1 MTPEILYIKNFRFS
15 TKKKGMEIEMDEKRK
30 IEVEISGLKMSLVT
44 DETESFVDSVVRRV
58 NDSMNSLLQSSRNR
72 TRLDAALLCA
82 LDFCSDKLTA
92 EKRVRNLEAQI
103 SLYDVN
109 LRKAR
114 AENAELKAALEEK
127 KNGKKGEDQ
136 IKIEEPAAAP
146 AEEPK
151 KEEKAESREDKLR
164 LIESMLKGRGEK
176 KD

>member
-1 MTPEILYIKNFRFS
+1 
-15 TKKKGMEIEMDEKRK
+15 MEIEMDEKRK
-30 IEVEISGLKMSLVT
+30 IDVEIAGLKMSLVT
-44 DETESFVDSVVRRV
+44 DETESFVESVVRRV
-58 NDSMNSLLQSSRNR
+58 NDTMNSLLQSSKNR

-114 AENAELKAALEEK
+114 AENAELKAALEGAK
-127 KNGKKGEDQ
+127 GGKKKAEDQ
-136 IKIEEPAAAP
+136 IKIEETAAP

-151 KEEKAESREDKLR
+151 KEEKTESREDKLKM
-164 LIESMLKGRGEK
+164 IESMLKGRGEK

>member
-1 MTPEILYIKNFRFS
+1 
-15 TKKKGMEIEMDEKRK
+15 MDEKRK
-30 IEVEISGLKMSLVT
+30 IDVEIAGLKMSLIT
-44 DETESFVDSVVRRV
+44 DETESFVESVVRRV
-58 NDSMNSLLQSSRNR
+58 NDSMNSLLQSSKNR

-114 AENAELKAALEEK
+114 AENADLKSALDNAK
-127 KNGKKGEDQ
+127 GGRKNAEDQ
-136 IKIEEPAAAP
+136 IKIEEPAP
-146 AEEPK
+146 AEPAPESEA
-151 KEEKAESREDKLR
+151 EEKPGSREDKLK

>member
-1 MTPEILYIKNFRFS
+1 
-15 TKKKGMEIEMDEKRK
+15 MEIEMDEKRR
-30 IEVEISGLKMSLVT
+30 IDVEIAGLKMSLVT
-44 DETESFVDSVVRRV
+44 DETESFVESVVRRV

-114 AENAELKAALEEK
+114 AENAELKAALEGAK
-127 KNGKKGEDQ
+127 GGKKKTEDQ
-136 IKIEEPAAAP
+136 IKIEETAAP
-146 AEEPK
+146 AGEPKKEETAAPAGEPK
-151 KEEKAESREDKLR
+151 KEEKAESREDKLKM
-164 LIESMLKGRGEK
+164 IESMLKGRGEK

>member
-1 MTPEILYIKNFRFS
+1 
-15 TKKKGMEIEMDEKRK
+15 MEIEMNEKRK
-30 IEVEISGLKMSLVT
+30 VDVEIAGLKMSLVT
-44 DETESFVDSVVRRV
+44 DETESFVESVVRRV

-114 AENAELKAALEEK
+114 AENTELRAALEGSK
-127 KNGKKGEDQ
+127 GGKKTEDQ
-136 IKIEEPAAAP
+136 IKIGEPAAP

-151 KEEKAESREDKLR
+151 KEEKTESREDKLK

-176 KD
+176 KE

>member
-1 MTPEILYIKNFRFS
+1 
-15 TKKKGMEIEMDEKRK
+15 MDEKRK
-30 IEVEISGLKMSLVT
+30 IDVEIAGLKMSLVT

-58 NDSMNSLLQSSRNR
+58 NDFMNSLLQSSRNR

-114 AENAELKAALEEK
+114 AENAE
-127 KNGKKGEDQ
+127 
-136 IKIEEPAAAP
+136 
-146 AEEPK
+146 
-151 KEEKAESREDKLR
+151 
-164 LIESMLKGRGEK
+164 
-176 KD
+176 

>member
-1 MTPEILYIKNFRFS
+1 
-15 TKKKGMEIEMDEKRK
+15 MEIEMDEKRK
-30 IEVEISGLKMSLVT
+30 IDVEIAGLKMSLVT
-44 DETESFVDSVVRRV
+44 DETEPFVESVVRRV
-58 NDSMNSLLQSSRNR
+58 NDSMNSLLQSSKNR

-114 AENAELKAALEEK
+114 AENAELKEALDGAK
-127 KNGKKGEDQ
+127 GGKKKAEDQ

-146 AEEPK
+146 AGEPK
-151 KEEKAESREDKLR
+151 KEEKTESREDKLKM
-164 LIESMLKGRGEK
+164 IESMLKGRGEK